1 MSESPITRD
10 ELREKIEH
18 ILVSTQ
24 QDGAGIAMGRKSTD
38 GTPYKSRITEFT
50 DLILQELDKAQHN
63 CNQFGEDQPND
74 IHIHYFAKG
83 VEAGK
88 RELDKAVE
96 GAKQQGYTEGSI
108 VTKLESARHLKEYAE
123 EKYNKANEM
132 FEMYEQYGTTSNER
146 GL

>member
-50 DLILQELDKAQHN
+50 DLILQELDKAVRQTN
-63 CNQFGEDQPND
+63 ISQIENWRDWIKDDKDSAWLVKEMDDAIESLKDETLTDCN
-74 IHIHYFAKG
+74 G
-83 VEAGK
+83 VF
-88 RELDKAVE
+88 
-96 GAKQQGYTEGSI
+96 
-108 VTKLESARHLKEYAE
+108 LE
-123 EKYNKANEM
+123 
-132 FEMYEQYGTTSNER
+132 FTTSNER